1 MTSLLPGICCLEA
14 SPWRPEGSGWVKI
27 ANPRGCKF
35 QELES
40 VKKGKLGPVPG
51 GAWALALRPH
61 AGRREVLV
69 PGPRGAL
76 SPSSRVWRVRQAPG
90 RRLEVRSTGASV
102 GRGWERSVQA
112 PLPPILRGKRKRGH
126 QPARPWTGPQPPP
139 GPTPLPAPE
148 KRLSPAPRPPLG
160 PSRPLG
166 GPALAACTSL
176 AVHCAVLVTLGPR
189 PQKRGQR
196 SLDPSPLMPSP
207 GVSLQLRGGV
217 PPPRWHFTGSSVLTK
232 LKSGCCRSE
241 SARPR
246 QGHQVGL
253 PPGETPSPRPEH
265 PTPERTV
272 STTHPCG
279 QGTPAGPH
287 A

>member
-51 GAWALALRPH
+51 GAGALALRPH

-139 GPTPLPAPE
+139 GPTLLPAPE
-148 KRLSPAPRPPLG
+148 KRLSPAPRPPDRSLQAPWRPG
-160 PSRPLG
+160 PRCLHQPRCPLCRPG
-166 GPALAACTSL
+166 HPWPQAPETRPEVPGPLSPDAQSWGLLAAL
-176 AVHCAVLVTLGPR
+176 RRVAPHPQVALHWVLCSDQTEIWVL
-189 PQKRGQR
+189 
-196 SLDPSPLMPSP
+196 PL
-207 GVSLQLRGGV
+207 
-217 PPPRWHFTGSSVLTK
+217 
-232 LKSGCCRSE
+232 
-241 SARPR
+241 
-246 QGHQVGL
+246 
-253 PPGETPSPRPEH
+253 
-265 PTPERTV
+265 
-272 STTHPCG
+272 
-279 QGTPAGPH
+279 
-287 A
+287 